1 MLLEET
7 MQRALRRDP
16 GMHAIEFRQQNYNW
30 GWLAGVAGRV
40 ASLLDAAELG
50 AKTPVGLVARN
61 RPNFVAALL
70 AVIASGRSVVMIYAF
85 QSAEAL
91 AGDLRRMELPVII
104 ADAQDW
110 SEAALAAARESGA
123 RALALGEGAEENV
136 TMVVPANGTKAG
148 SLRKPVE
155 ALAIEMLTSGTTG
168 TPKRLPLSYD
178 FIARALIG
186 ESTQQAVPA
195 AGVAQDPA
203 LIFFPFGNISGL
215 YSYIPMVASGRPV
228 MLLEK
233 FNVADWVDFVRRYR
247 PKQMNLPTA
256 GTGMILEA
264 KVAKEDLASLEFINS
279 GASWLDPNIQDEF
292 LRVYGIPIL
301 LSYGATEFGGVVAM
315 MTPDLYKQYGAIK
328 LTSVGRPWA
337 GTELRIVDSDTGVEL
352 PAGETGI
359 LELRAPRL
367 GREWVRT
374 TDLAMT
380 DLDGLLFHRGRAD
393 GVITR
398 GGFKIIPEA
407 VAEKMTLHP
416 AVAAAAVV
424 GLPDAR
430 LGEVPVAAIEL
441 RAGAAVPSAAE
452 LEAHA
457 RRHMYATHVPVA
469 FRVVDELPRTPS
481 LKVSLPAVRALFADV
496 HSPATPADEKLAQ
509 HRS

>member
-1 MLLEET
+1 
-7 MQRALRRDP
+7 
-16 GMHAIEFRQQNYNW
+16 
-30 GWLAGVAGRV
+30 
-40 ASLLDAAELG
+40 
-50 AKTPVGLVARN
+50 
-61 RPNFVAALL
+61 
-70 AVIASGRSVVMIYAF
+70 
-85 QSAEAL
+85 
-91 AGDLRRMELPVII
+91 
-104 ADAQDW
+104 
-110 SEAALAAARESGA
+110 
-123 RALALGEGAEENV
+123 
-136 TMVVPANGTKAG
+136 
-148 SLRKPVE
+148 
-155 ALAIEMLTSGTTG
+155 MLTSGTTG

-441 RAGAAVPSAAE
+441 RAGAAVPSASE